1 MNYVTKIEYGLWRA
15 GLMRALSLAAVEAVP
30 VCETHEPMINIRHEE
45 LFRWGSDL
53 WLRDQV
59 WLRGSVYYK
68 LRNVAERLPSGMYLK
83 IYAAYRSAEEQKL
96 SWQRVFNAY
105 QIQFPQSSD
114 EKIYQKI
121 KKIEIDP
128 DKSYSS
134 YQTGA
139 AVDVTLCNEYG
150 QDIDMGGIPHEYPVK
165 AFKTLTPEQKSN
177 RKLLRCLMQAENFV
191 CCSEKW
197 WHYSCG
203 ERFWA
208 VCSKNSCAYY
218 GVVEL

>member
-1 MNYVTKIEYGLWRA
+1 MNYVTKIKYRLWRA
-15 GLMRALSLAAVEAVP
+15 GLMRALPLAALEAVP
-30 VCETHEPMINIRHEE
+30 VCETHEPMINIRQEE

-53 WLRDQV
+53 WFRDQV

-68 LRNVAERLPSGMYLK
+68 LRNVAERLPSGWYLK
-83 IYAAYRSAEEQKL
+83 IYAAYRSAEEQNL
-96 SWQRVFNAY
+96 SWQRLFNTY
-105 QIQFPQSSD
+105 QIQFPNIS
-114 EKIYQKI
+114 EAKLYQKI
-121 KKIEIDP
+121 KKFEIDP
-128 DKSYSS
+128 EKSYSP

-139 AVDVTLCNEYG
+139 AVDVSLCNEYG
-150 QDIDMGGIPHEYPVK
+150 QDIDMGGIPQEYPVRG
-165 AFKTLTPEQKSN
+165 FRVLNPEQKLN
-177 RKLLRCLMQAENFV
+177 RRLLHHLMQEENFV

-218 GVVEL
+218 GIAEI